1 MNWKDKLISIYFLIN
16 TSAYTRIAGD
26 LVRQSNNDCPE
37 FTDEELMTVYL
48 FGIIQRKY
56 SEKKDIW
63 QYTQDHLLDWFPK
76 LPKYEAFSKRLN
88 RINQAFMGLMNY
100 LYERQELPNWLVQE
114 GYRIDATVDSLPI
127 MLAKGSRTDSA
138 KVAKELADKG
148 YCATKKTFYHG
159 LKAHSLNIIIPKEL
173 PKMSNLVFSAASESD
188 NTIFK
193 EQIAPYVPMNLNIH
207 ADRAYHDNAAI
218 EQLKN
223 YDIQMSAIQKRK
235 RGQLELSADQKLMNT
250 IFSSVRQPIESFFAW
265 IIEKTDIQIAAK
277 VRSTNGLLL
286 HIYGKM
292 AAALII
298 SIFNF

>member
-1 MNWKDKLISIYFLIN
+1 MRLISIYFLIN
-16 TSAYTRIAGD
+16 TTAYSRIAGD
-26 LVRQSNNDCPE
+26 LLRQSNNDCPE

-56 SEKKDIW
+56 SEKKDIY

-88 RINQAFMGLMNY
+88 RISQAFMQLMNY
-100 LYERQELPNWLVQE
+100 LYERQELPNWLIQA

-127 MLAKGSRTDSA
+127 MLVKGSLSDSA
-138 KVAKELADKG
+138 KVATEIANKG

-159 LKAHSLNIIIPKEL
+159 LKAHSLNIVIPNEL
-173 PKMSNLVFSAASESD
+173 PKMSNLVFSAAAESD

-193 EQIAPYVPMNLNIH
+193 EQIAPCVPINLNIH
-207 ADRAYHDNAAI
+207 ADKAYHDASAT
-218 EQLKN
+218 EQLKD
-223 YDIQMSAIQKRK
+223 YDILMSAIQKRK
-235 RGQLELSADQKLMNT
+235 RGQAELNADQKLMNT
-250 IFSSVRQPIESFFAW
+250 IFSSIRQPIESFFNW
-265 IIEKTDIQIAAK
+265 VIEKTDIQVASK

-286 HIYGKM
+286 HIYGKI